1 MFSTLRPAVT
11 SEAGAPVLVSVPWSM
26 EATRTVF
33 IVEQG
38 GVGKGTTEKG
48 STLDFLKYSF

>member
-11 SEAGAPVLVSVPWSM
+11 SEAGAPVLVSIPWSM